1 MCIRFLLSLL
11 WATIRYF
18 NTLFIVVSETEGT
31 YLTNEDFGVAAQWR
45 RGTLKALNRLDDVV
59 NV

>member
-1 MCIRFLLSLL
+1 M